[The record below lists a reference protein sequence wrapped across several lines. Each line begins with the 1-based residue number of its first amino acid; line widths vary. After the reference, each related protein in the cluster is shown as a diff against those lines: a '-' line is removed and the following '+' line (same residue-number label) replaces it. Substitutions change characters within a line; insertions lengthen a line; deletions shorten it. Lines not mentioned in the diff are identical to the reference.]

1 MINIKSRNGRVLT
14 FIFIWFIYSTI
25 VSVFGSNGAWKEEKS
40 DGWYL
45 FYERCETD
53 DAGEN
58 CWPVIIDG
66 PFTEAEIDNKL
77 LEFEKEANEFM
88 KKYGTVYNL
97 RFEEDNGF
105 FIIINL
111 VLYASYLFGIPYL
124 IYFIFYEKSAK

>member
-14 FIFIWFIYSTI
+14 FIFIWFIYSTV
-25 VSVFGSNGAWKEEKS
+25 VSELGSNGAWKEEKS

-45 FYERCETD
+45 FDERCETD
-53 DAGEN
+53 DAGKH

-66 PFTEAEIDNKL
+66 PLTEAEIDNKL
-77 LEFEKEANEFM
+77 LEREKEANEFM
-88 KKYGTVYNL
+88 KKYGTVYNF

-105 FIIINL
+105 FGIINL
-111 VLYASYLFGIPYL
+111 VLYASYLFGIPFF

>member
-14 FIFIWFIYSTI
+14 FIFIWFIYSAV
-25 VSVFGSNGAWKEEKS
+25 VSVFGSNGAWKEERS

-45 FYERCETD
+45 FYERCEVD
-53 DAGEN
+53 DTGEY
-58 CWPVIIDG
+58 CWPVKIDG
-66 PFTEAEIDNKL
+66 PLTEAEIDNKL
-77 LEFEKEANEFM
+77 LELDNNADEFM

-105 FIIINL
+105 FVIINL

>member
-14 FIFIWFIYSTI
+14 FIFIWFIYSAV
-25 VSVFGSNGAWKEEKS
+25 VSELGSNGAWKEEKS

-45 FYERCETD
+45 FDERCETD
-53 DAGEN
+53 DAGKH

-66 PFTEAEIDNKL
+66 PLTEAEIDNKL
-77 LEFEKEANEFM
+77 LEREKEANEFM

-97 RFEEDNGF
+97 RFDEDNGF
-105 FIIINL
+105 FGIINL
-111 VLYASYLFGIPYL
+111 VLYASYLVGIPYL

>member
-14 FIFIWFIYSTI
+14 FIFIWFIYSA
-25 VSVFGSNGAWKEEKS
+25 VVDGFGSNGAWKEEKS

-53 DAGEN
+53 EAGEY
-58 CWPVIIDG
+58 CWPEIIDG

-77 LEFEKEANEFM
+77 LELEKEANEFM

-97 RFEEDNGF
+97 RFEEDNEF
-105 FIIINL
+105 FVIINL